1 MEGIQFLPGGQSLV
15 SISSDQGVKIWES
28 QTGEIQQRLD
38 HEMMAP
44 RCQDLIPASDKLV
57 YFLDRNENKVK
68 TYSTEKQEVSLP
80 MFFLWKKNDVKRY
93 LFTKFLHC

>member
-1 MEGIQFLPGGQSLV
+1 MEGIHFLPGGQSLV

-28 QTGEIQQRLD
+28 QTGVIQQRLD

-44 RCQDLIPASDKLV
+44 KRQDLIPASDNLI

-68 TYSTEKQEVSLP
+68 TYSTEKQEVSL
-80 MFFLWKKNDVKRY
+80 
-93 LFTKFLHC
+93 

>member
-44 RCQDLIPASDKLV
+44 RCQDLIPASDELV

-68 TYSTEKQEVSLP
+68 TYSTEKQEVGFIQV
-80 MFFLWKKNDVKRY
+80 FFLRK
-93 LFTKFLHC
+93 

>member
-1 MEGIQFLPGGQSLV
+1 M

-28 QTGEIQQRLD
+28 QTGVIQQRLD

-44 RCQDLIPASDKLV
+44 RRQDLIPASDELI

-68 TYSTEKQEVSLP
+68 TYSTEKQEVRFSSVLP
-80 MFFLWKKNDVKRY
+80 LENGGLKKHI
-93 LFTKFLHC
+93 LFPIFTFC